1 VLAKIAELDLR
12 WRRHYVFLGISM
24 DYIIGETIRFLANL
38 ALGATNF
45 ERITASVDRWA
56 EMELTGAEKRH
67 GVLAEL
73 NVIGIQLSERLARLG
88 IELAVELLNRA
99 AK

>member
-1 VLAKIAELDLR
+1 
-12 WRRHYVFLGISM
+12 M
-24 DYIIGETIRFLANL
+24 DYIIRETIRILAKL
-38 ALGATNF
+38 ALGSANF
-45 ERITASVDRWA
+45 ERITTSVARWA
-56 EMELTGAEKRH
+56 KEELTGAEKRH